1 MQFPHTLNR
10 TQLPLFDAFI
20 ASTVTPLLNENG
32 ELPWQDDDAQAF
44 SELSLRGAAGN
55 CLNLLAPILRQLSE
69 NHDERWLTLIAPPSS
84 LTQTWLREAGLNR
97 ERILVLQPRGEQS
110 ALELAQHALK
120 LGRSHT
126 VVSWLHPLERQARQ
140 QLEQAARLG
149 QAQSLNIS
157 LG

>member
-1 MQFPHTLNR
+1 MQFPQSLNR
-10 TQLPLFDAFI
+10 TQLPLFDAFLS
-20 ASTVTPLLNENG
+20 STVPPLLADSS
-32 ELPWQDDDAQAF
+32 ELPWQDNATEAF
-44 SELSLRGAAGN
+44 SELSLRGAAGH
-55 CLNLLAPILRQLSE
+55 CLNLLAPILRDLSE

-97 ERILVLQPRGEQS
+97 ERILLLHPRGEQS
-110 ALELAQHALK
+110 ALELAQQALK

-140 QLEQAARLG
+140 MLELAARQG
-149 QAQSLNIS
+149 RAQSLNIS